1 MIRFFCILLTAAIS
15 GAQPAG
21 DLAAT
26 EKSLEEL
33 TRKQPT
39 ADLWQR
45 LGLARHLQN
54 RYETAIPAFR
64 EAIRLNPNLWTS
76 HLFLGIGLYRTN
88 QFPLALESLNR
99 ADRLAPRSHAGRD
112 DLDYWLGATRI
123 ALKQPMAGLRSLE
136 VLLARNP
143 RHPDALE
150 LVTQTYADLGTSLWN
165 QVAEKHF
172 DTAPG
177 REVHGHALEDE
188 GNRAAAIVAYRES
201 KAMNEKRAGP
211 RLELAR
217 LLFQDEKAGEALA
230 LLKEESSISI
240 DPQVSL
246 FAGMAAMQTGSV
258 DAAIPWLE
266 ESSRWSSSGAD
277 AALALAQIRLSRKE
291 TKAIDAARRAVQ
303 LAPDSQAAHEL
314 LLAALA
320 QANDRNAIADEEKRW
335 SAIQRR

>member
-1 MIRFFCILLTAAIS
+1 MLS
-15 GAQPAG
+15 GWSAQPAG

-45 LGLARHLQN
+45 LGLTRHLQN
-54 RYETAIPAFR
+54 RFETAIPAFR

-99 ADRLAPRSHAGRD
+99 ADRLAPGSHAGRD

-143 RHPDALE
+143 KHPDALE
-150 LVTQTYADLGTSLWN
+150 LATQTYADLGTSLWN

-177 REVHGHALEDE
+177 REVHGYALEDE
-188 GNRAAAIVAYRES
+188 GNRVAAIAAYRES

-217 LLFQDEKAGEALA
+217 LLLQDEKAGEALA

-240 DPQVSL
+240 DPQVPL
-246 FAGMAAMQTGSV
+246 FAGMAEMQVGSA

-291 TKAIDAARRAVQ
+291 TEKAIDAARRAVM
-303 LAPDSQAAHEL
+303 LARDSQAAHEL
-314 LLAALA
+314 LLAALS